1 MDPRCAIA
9 GREAG
14 FSDSSGASLG
24 ADAGWESGL
33 FDRGSWIEAQVRISD
48 THKQQTVWL
57 PTASF
62 SAEVVLTTKSTT
74 MKPYST
80 AL

>member
-33 FDRGSWIEAQVRISD
+33 FDRGSWIEAQVRMAL
-48 THKQQTVWL
+48 THMTHL
-57 PTASF
+57 LTAHLRWSRHHDGNEDEH
-62 SAEVVLTTKSTT
+62 SEDDLEDV
-74 MKPYST
+74 
-80 AL
+80 